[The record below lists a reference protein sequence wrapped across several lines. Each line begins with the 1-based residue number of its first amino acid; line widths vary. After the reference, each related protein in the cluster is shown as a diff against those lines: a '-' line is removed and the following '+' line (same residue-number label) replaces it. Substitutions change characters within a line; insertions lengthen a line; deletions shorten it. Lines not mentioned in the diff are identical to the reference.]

1 MELSP
6 EIVTVSRGDEL
17 YPPLLKE
24 IPDAP
29 QRLFVMGDPKILS
42 NFALAIVGTRK
53 PSDYGIQ
60 AAGHFA
66 RCCASTLS
74 IVSGLAYGIDTVALS
89 EALASAGQPVIA
101 VIGSGLDRKSFYPQS
116 NYKLALDIIAAGGA
130 VISEYPMGTGPLKH
144 HFPARNRIIAGLTKG
159 VLVIEAGEGS
169 GALITANLAL
179 DYNREVMALAG
190 NIFLP
195 QTVGSNQ
202 LVKEGARLI
211 TSVSDIFDALGVKQ
225 QLSIKS
231 TEIKD
236 ANNLS
241 LEEKIAEL
249 LNEKSLHADEI
260 ALALQLDSAMV
271 SSTLTLM
278 EIKGEIKLVG
288 AGKFARLR

>member
-1 MELSP
+1 MQLSP
-6 EIVTVSRGDEL
+6 EVVTININDAL
-17 YPPLLKE
+17 YPELLKE

-29 QRLFVMGDPKILS
+29 KQLYVIGSSKILA

-60 AAGHFA
+60 AAGYFA
-66 RCCASTLS
+66 RNCASSCS
-74 IVSGLAYGIDTVALS
+74 IVSGLAYGIDTVVLS
-89 EALASAGQPVIA
+89 EALSSATKPVIA
-101 VIGSGLDRKSFYPQS
+101 VIGSGLDQKSFYPQS
-116 NYKLALDIIAAGGA
+116 NYKLALDIVASGGA
-130 VISEYPMGTGPLKH
+130 VISEYPVGTGPMKH
-144 HFPARNRIIAGLTKG
+144 HFPARNRIIAGLSKG

-195 QTVGSNQ
+195 QAIGSNQ
-202 LVKEGARLI
+202 LIKEGARLI
-211 TSVSDIFDALGVKQ
+211 TSISDILDALGVEQ
-225 QLSIKS
+225 QLPVVIS
-231 TEIKD
+231 D
-236 ANNLS
+236 NNNPESNS
-241 LEEKIAEL
+241 LENKISTI
-249 LNEKSLHADEI
+249 LNERAMHADEI
-260 ALALQLDSAMV
+260 ALSLKLDSAMI